1 MVSNT
6 YIIHTMIRVKAV
18 HYPSKRGRD
27 GHNFCPSPEHPWPI
41 RGREHPTPAPSPL
54 HLPHPSRHQ
63 KPSHLPLQPQRPL
76 PQPGISPSILSNKG
90 MVTLLFCI
98 HSEHKG
104 QEHAHTHVFTLY
116 CTHTPLSFI
125 ILHIPAKA
133 RAIYFLA
140 QFHLHWG
147 ANPQQKNNTSDK
159 H

>member
-41 RGREHPTPAPSPL
+41 RGR
-54 HLPHPSRHQ
+54 
-63 KPSHLPLQPQRPL
+63 QPQRPL
-76 PQPGISPSILSNKG
+76 QQPGISPSIVSNKG
-90 MVTLLFCI
+90 MVTLLLHSFCI
-98 HSEHKG
+98 HTEHKG
-104 QEHAHTHVFTLY
+104 QEHAHTHMYLPYIAHIHHIVS
-116 CTHTPLSFI
+116 LSFI

-133 RAIYFLA
+133 QAIYE
-140 QFHLHWG
+140 FHLHWG
-147 ANPQQKNNTSDK
+147 ANPQQKNITSDK